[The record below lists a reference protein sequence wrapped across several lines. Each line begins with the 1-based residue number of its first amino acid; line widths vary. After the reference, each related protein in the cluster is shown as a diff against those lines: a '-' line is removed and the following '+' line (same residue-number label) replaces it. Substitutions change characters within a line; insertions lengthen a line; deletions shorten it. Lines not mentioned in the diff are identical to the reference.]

1 MDGPVDLTRH
11 AGKRPI
17 RSRHRG
23 RSRCFRGRPGP
34 ARCPA
39 HAPGR
44 VRSVSI
50 SSMGLPSRFRGG
62 THGEA
67 GRGAFRGPD
76 QITIGAGMVS
86 GDSRAER
93 LKFESQAKFFN
104 PFNRVNFR
112 SARRRSRPSRNKE
125 GFRTTRLAR
134 GIQAAKDPRIGQ
146 LYAETGEPI
155 WFALPN

>member
-1 MDGPVDLTRH
+1 MLRDACDL
-11 AGKRPI
+11 
-17 RSRHRG
+17 
-23 RSRCFRGRPGP
+23 
-34 ARCPA
+34 
-39 HAPGR
+39 
-44 VRSVSI
+44 VSI

-76 QITIGAGMVS
+76 QVTIGAGMVS
-86 GDSRAER
+86 GDSRAEG
-93 LKFESQAKFFN
+93 LKFESLAKFFN

-146 LYAETGEPI
+146 LYAETREPV